1 MRAAD
6 RISAILL
13 LLGSVFMLFET
24 GHIKGTAF
32 QILSNKL
39 FPSIIF
45 GLLIGLS
52 LLLLASTFLPKAAF
66 ALPAGYWRRAIGGR
80 RVITLGLVCLYV
92 LVMPMIGFLPASAGF
107 VVIMTGAV
115 SPNLR
120 RDIPIAFG
128 VAAGVAGLIY
138 FIFVY
143 WLQVFLP

>member
-66 ALPAGYWRRAIGGR
+66 A
-80 RVITLGLVCLYV
+80 V
-92 LVMPMIGFLPASAGF
+92 
-107 VVIMTGAV
+107 
-115 SPNLR
+115 
-120 RDIPIAFG
+120 
-128 VAAGVAGLIY
+128 
-138 FIFVY
+138 
-143 WLQVFLP
+143 

>member
-1 MRAAD
+1 MRVAD

-24 GHIKGTAF
+24 GHIRATAF

-39 FPSIIF
+39 FPNIIF
-45 GLLIGLS
+45 GLLFVLG
-52 LLLLASTFLPKAAF
+52 LLLLISTFLPKAVS
-66 ALPAGYWRRAIGGR
+66 ALPAGYWRRAVGGR
-80 RVITLGLVCLYV
+80 RLLSLGLVCLYV
-92 LVMPMIGFLPASAGF
+92 LVMPLIGFLPASAGF
-107 VVIMTGAV
+107 VVVMTGAV

-120 RDIPIAFG
+120 RDLPIAFA

-138 FIFVY
+138 FVFVY